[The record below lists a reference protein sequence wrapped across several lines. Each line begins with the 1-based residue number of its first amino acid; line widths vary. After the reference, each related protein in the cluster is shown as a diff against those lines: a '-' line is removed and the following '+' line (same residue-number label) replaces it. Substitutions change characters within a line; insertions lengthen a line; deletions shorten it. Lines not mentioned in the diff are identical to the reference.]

1 MSEIQQQ
8 NFYLQNQQDL
18 TFKRR
23 VAPNSTSRGENT
35 PSISLRDEFIS
46 QKKKNGLVERLFDGL
61 KNLVGLGNGSKKIQA
76 KIAMAENGQIS
87 EEEARNEIAKYRD
100 SQATSEQLFGD
111 AISVGASATTFFGLR
126 NWLNMQ
132 CKKAVLNEKT
142 LEKLPISEPELLN
155 SVLKIAKSKNKV
167 TMMATGAAAM
177 VGGLAKYWS
186 LKFNRI
192 GSDEFKINKKD
203 YNQGSSYNKSLYKL
217 DKHET
222 KKARHGANFRNF
234 VSGAING
241 AMLPL
246 TLLGGAIIGVPAYFA
261 GNTLNRYFIGNHE
274 KKPKSLGGYFNNLK
288 DNVGTQVLMT
298 AAMAVPMVKKA
309 RFTSVLDKNLKTV
322 TDKLL
327 NANLAKSEYGGKT
340 TYQELEEIL
349 LNSKDVQEIINNPK
363 LPVNEQIEKLTK
375 ENIFAVKFKQ
385 ISNDG
390 EKLTTAL
397 KEDCPATRTIEQAQ
411 EFANK
416 NLGEGYK
423 LSKCLGVGTVAE
435 TYLATSPSG
444 QEVCLKMLKEG
455 ITSEKILEDKAKFV
469 DLIKGLKNKTAEEKE
484 YLLKNIDDLADGI
497 LKEVDFKNEME
508 AAQQLEKYTKVAKVV
523 KPIEVKNGIYVMEKA
538 DGISLKSL
546 VELNCAKNYLHAL
559 QNNSAF
565 SSMFKDSIKNSKLYK
580 ILETCETQEEK
591 INAVEKYIK
600 QIESRTPQFGNID
613 LTTND
618 MKNLISEYEQV
629 LVEQFNSIE
638 KDGKILHAD
647 IHPGNI
653 FIDVNALRNVKA
665 SKLDFIQTQLMGK
678 RKSNQIFTLIDTGN
692 TVSLSPEQAM
702 HAINLSSYIKR
713 GNVPDIVEYVLNGA
727 NLGGRTKEEATK
739 LVSDE
744 LKKAFFDTQTELETV
759 TNENILT
766 MTSNI
771 MRKYGMTPSDTQLNL
786 NKARKSANNSLED
799 LCGSMAYIGIRDL
812 HNMTDLTKLL
822 TDGALLF
829 NQYKKMQSK
838 QEQLN
843 LLKLPL
849 EQQLKHKNNPNM
861 LAKNSEDYLTYKLKQ
876 SLIDEKSSL

>member
-1 MSEIQQQ
+1 MSKIQPQ
-8 NFYLQNQQDL
+8 NLYVQNQQDL
-18 TFKRR
+18 VSRQGMSPKAMIRR
-23 VAPNSTSRGENT
+23 KNVPN
-35 PSISLRDEFIS
+35 ISLKDEFIS
-46 QKKKNGLVERLFDGL
+46 QKKKNGLVERLFDGF
-61 KNLVGLGNGSKKIQA
+61 KNLVGLGTGSKKVQA
-76 KIAMAENGQIS
+76 KIAMAEKGQIS
-87 EEEARNEIAKYRD
+87 GEEARNEITKYRD

-111 AISVGASATTFFGLR
+111 AMSVGASATTFFGVR

-132 CKKAVLNEKT
+132 CKKAVLNEKS
-142 LEKLPISEPELLN
+142 LEKLTMGESGLLKRA
-155 SVLKIAKSKNKV
+155 LKIAKSKNKV

-192 GSDEFKINKKD
+192 GSDEFKVNKKD
-203 YNQGSSYNKSLYKL
+203 YKSSNALDNKLLYKA
-217 DKHET
+217 KKKET
-222 KKARHGANFRNF
+222 NKARHGANFRNF

-309 RFTSVLDKNLKTV
+309 RFTSVLDKNLKAA

-327 NANLAKSEYGGKT
+327 NANLAKSEYSGKT

-349 LNSKDVQEIINNPK
+349 LNSKDVREIIYNPASS
-363 LPVNEQIEKLTK
+363 VNEQIEKLTK

-390 EKLTTAL
+390 AKLTAAL
-397 KEDCPATRTIEQAQ
+397 KEECPATRTIEQAQ
-411 EFANK
+411 EFVNK

-455 ITSEKILEDKAKFV
+455 ISGEKILEDKEKFV
-469 DLIKGLKNKTAEEKE
+469 NLIKGLKDKTAEEKE
-484 YLLKNIDDLADGI
+484 YLLKNVDDLADGI

-580 ILETCETQEEK
+580 ILETCKTQEEK
-591 INAVEKYIK
+591 INAVEKSIK

-653 FIDVNALRNVKA
+653 FIDVNALRNVQS

-876 SLIDEKSSL
+876 SII